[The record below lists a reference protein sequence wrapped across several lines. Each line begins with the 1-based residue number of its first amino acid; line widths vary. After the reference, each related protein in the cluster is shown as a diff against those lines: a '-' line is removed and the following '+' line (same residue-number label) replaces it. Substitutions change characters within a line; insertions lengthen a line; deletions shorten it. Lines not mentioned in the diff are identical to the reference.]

1 VLLRPFFACI
11 PVYGVGKRLEAAPS
25 NSTSGPPPAYDRLV
39 VGIQESLVRSSL
51 FRVPILPLI
60 AVAAALL
67 ALHLPGGAVGAELS
81 AADIIGKSAA
91 RRTVTNSEQT
101 MVMEIF
107 DKMGRSRVRKIVSR
121 VKDSDGVSKSHVEFV
136 EPEDVNGVQFLTV
149 QNPNGEDFQW
159 LYMPAS
165 GVLNQI
171 SGSSRRGS
179 FMGSDFSFE
188 DLTVGQVGDGDH
200 SLLTASSIEVEGKPV
215 EVHVVQSIPKAALK
229 SAYTRIV
236 TYIEKARL
244 MPRKGEFFGKKGVH
258 VKTMPILEVQDK
270 GGVFVPMR
278 TRMENLKRGTKTEVR
293 VEAVEVNLP
302 PEKLPDYL
310 FTPESLQSEG

>member
-1 VLLRPFFACI
+1 M
-11 PVYGVGKRLEAAPS
+11 
-25 NSTSGPPPAYDRLV
+25 
-39 VGIQESLVRSSL
+39 RSSSLRIPIYL
-51 FRVPILPLI
+51 FV

-67 ALHLPGGAVGAELS
+67 ALHVPGGAVGAELS
-81 AADIIGKSAA
+81 AADIISKSAA

-200 SLLTASSIEVEGKPV
+200 SLMPESTIEVEGKPV
-215 EVHVVQSIPKAALK
+215 AVHVVQSIPKAELK

-244 MPRKGEFFGKKGVH
+244 MPRKVEFFGKKGVH
-258 VKTMPILEVQDK
+258 VKTMVILEVQDK

-302 PEKLPDYL
+302 SEKLPDYL

>member
-1 VLLRPFFACI
+1 MSHSFV
-11 PVYGVGKRLEAAPS
+11 GVPS
-25 NSTSGPPPAYDRLV
+25 L
-39 VGIQESLVRSSL
+39 SL
-51 FRVPILPLI
+51 
-60 AVAAALL
+60 VAAAILL
-67 ALHLPGGAVGAELS
+67 VTALPGGVA
-81 AADIIGKSAA
+81 AADLTAAGIIAQSAA

-121 VKDSDGVSKSHVEFV
+121 VKDSGGISKSHVEFI

-149 QNPNGEDFQW
+149 QNPNGKDSQW

-188 DLTVGQVGDGDH
+188 DLSVGQVDDGDH
-200 SLLTASSIEVEGKPV
+200 VFQPETTIEVAGKSIPV
-215 EVHVVQSIPKAALK
+215 YVVQSIPKAELK
-229 SAYTRIV
+229 SAYTRIL
-236 TYIEKARL
+236 TYIEKDRL
-244 MPRKGEFFGKKGVH
+244 MPRKVEFFGKKGKH
-258 VKTMPILEVQDK
+258 VKTMTILAVQDK
-270 GGVFVPMR
+270 GGVLVPMR
-278 TRMENLKRGTKTEVR
+278 TRMENLKRGTHTEVR
-293 VEAVEVNLP
+293 VEEVQVNLP
-302 PEKLPDYL
+302 ADKLPDHL